1 MKNSPWR
8 MIAAMIAFACLVG
21 PVPAHSQEDVSVVED
36 GGFRHRERP
45 PAIFLHDNHN
55 EQAGIEDCAVCH
67 HVYKNGMVL
76 SGESSEGQECSEC
89 HGLTDRGNA
98 MPLMKAY
105 HGLCKSCH
113 REKKAGPV
121 TCGECH
127 PKDR

>member
-1 MKNSPWR
+1 MKNTTWR
-8 MIAAMIAFACLVG
+8 MIAAIIGFICIIG
-21 PVPAHSQEDVSVVED
+21 PISTHSQEDITVVED
-36 GGFRHRERP
+36 SAFEHRERP
-45 PAIFLHDNHN
+45 LAIFFHDNHN
-55 EQAGIEDCAVCH
+55 EKAAIENCAACH
-67 HVYKNGMVL
+67 HLYENGKL
-76 SGESSEGQECSEC
+76 LPGESSEGQECSEC